1 MKTRRILIIAALII
15 SLAVLSMAAFGK
27 RGIFALISLNAK
39 KNKLTEEIA
48 RLKQENDDLSAE
60 LNRLKRPDYQ
70 EQFIRSRMGMAREG
84 VFIYIFN
91 KE

>member
-1 MKTRRILIIAALII
+1 MKTRRILIIASLVV
-15 SLAVLSMAAFGK
+15 SLAVLSLAVFGK
-27 RGIFALISLNAK
+27 RGIFALVSLNAK
-39 KNKLTEEIA
+39 KDKLTEEIG
-48 RLKQENDDLSAE
+48 RLTKENHDLSVE

-84 VFIYIFN
+84 EIIYIFT